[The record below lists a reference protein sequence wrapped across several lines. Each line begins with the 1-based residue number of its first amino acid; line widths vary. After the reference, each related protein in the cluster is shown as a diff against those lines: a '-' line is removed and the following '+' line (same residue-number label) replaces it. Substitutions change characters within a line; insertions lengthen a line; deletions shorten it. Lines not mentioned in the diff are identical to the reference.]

1 MNMKK
6 AFAVAIIISMCLS
19 TLIFPV
25 SAAAKTDIVRDD
37 LVVWY
42 DASNNSNGLQ
52 DYETTVWKDLTGNGN
67 HMTVLTSSTAMPTPL
82 RWCWVRSTSPLPT
95 GSR

>member
-1 MNMKK
+1 MQNYKFGKMITTLV
-6 AFAVAIIISMCLS
+6 VAAMLFCCLS
-19 TLIFPV
+19 CFSISV
-25 SAAAKTDIVRDD
+25 SAADKTEIVRDD

-67 HMTVLTSSTAMPTPL
+67 HMKVKLNETN
-82 RWCWVRSTSPLPT
+82 
-95 GSR
+95 